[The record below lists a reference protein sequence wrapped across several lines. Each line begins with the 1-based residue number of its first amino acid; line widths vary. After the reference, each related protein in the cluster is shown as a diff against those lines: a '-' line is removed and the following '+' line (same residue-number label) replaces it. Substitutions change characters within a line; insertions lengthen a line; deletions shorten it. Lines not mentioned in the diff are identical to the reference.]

1 MKSAD
6 FSVLKED
13 NEGNVKI
20 IEADH
25 IGYKKTYQRVF
36 FVLLGSLGYFFLYKY
51 GWIKWFDSTYQ
62 LNYINYPKLYHYLG
76 EIGLYFLIFFS

>member
-1 MKSAD
+1 MQSAD

-13 NEGNVKI
+13 NERNVKI

-36 FVLLGSLGYFFLYKY
+36 FVLLASLVYFTLYKY
-51 GWIKWFDSTYQ
+51 GYIK
-62 LNYINYPKLYHYLG
+62 
-76 EIGLYFLIFFS
+76 